1 MMGSGTVT
9 ATDGCSWGV
18 GNPPLLA
25 GPAHETMVLAAT
37 ESTTMRVMRVMRVA
51 AQGLLGRRATRG
63 IDVVS

>member
-1 MMGSGTVT
+1 
-9 ATDGCSWGV
+9 
-18 GNPPLLA
+18 
-25 GPAHETMVLAAT
+25 MVLAAT

>member
-1 MMGSGTVT
+1 MLGSGTVT

-37 ESTTMRVMRVMRVA
+37 ESATMRVMRVA
-51 AQGLLGRRATRG
+51 AQGLLVRRATRG